1 VRPEAIRGIS
11 AERVA
16 RATMRGYIK
25 QKREVIVPWPM
36 HIPVKLYQLF
46 PAMVEWGMARM
57 AK

>member
-1 VRPEAIRGIS
+1 VRGIT

-16 RATMRGYIK
+16 RATLQGYRK
-25 QKREVIVPWPM
+25 GKREVIVPWTM

-46 PAMVEWGMARM
+46 PALIEKAMGKM